1 MEILKCF
8 LDKHE
13 DQLVSSENLC
23 RLVKII
29 LKHSYFEGGS
39 DMYHQLLGTA
49 IGTRFASNYVNIF
62 MAGLEENL
70 FKELKFKP
78 NL

>member
-1 MEILKCF
+1 
-8 LDKHE
+8 
-13 DQLVSSENLC
+13 
-23 RLVKII
+23 
-29 LKHSYFEGGS
+29 
-39 DMYHQLLGTA
+39 MYHQLLGTA
-49 IGTRFASNYVNIF
+49 IGTRFTSNYANIF